1 MDVAMDKDQKKMLGL
16 GLVAAVMFLFMRIDP
31 SDVRAA
37 GRWFK
42 QGHWLAPTLVV
53 VTVISSGFVG
63 VKGYRLKK
71 QRQAQAEITERIA
84 TGPTVLLLPRS
95 DWKPVDPLKVNL
107 WGRLADAL
115 PHDEQVS
122 LEVFGNGLEIAFALH
137 ASENGLRAALTQI
150 KAEWPGIQR
159 RTVSDDPTHLPEGWA
174 IYWCE
179 CVPAVWDRP
188 VTSITPDPLRAALV
202 ELNAV
207 MGRGRG
213 MLQIIAKNDFGTK
226 RKVGQKAV
234 QARGEG
240 QKMPH
245 AGVKAL
251 RTKEARALESR
262 FDRSFL
268 QVTIRAVGMADTPQR
283 AQGIARGLARAICA
297 SYGPQNPL
305 KVRKE
310 GQNPLPIQQRTFGQK
325 QAWADHELATL
336 GHLVGSDMLTVAPR
350 LKVASAKSLP
360 VSPVMCI
367 SPGDAIAR
375 FEEHVS

>member
-226 RKVGQKAV
+226 RICVWIMMLAV
-234 QARGEG
+234 DRHCGKFLIILKLGTQ
-240 QKMPH
+240 
-245 AGVKAL
+245 VKAL
-251 RTKEARALESR
+251 FHLEVIWGPPFNSGSIANMSI
-262 FDRSFL
+262 FVL
-268 QVTIRAVGMADTPQR
+268 EGHTIG
-283 AQGIARGLARAICA
+283 
-297 SYGPQNPL
+297 
-305 KVRKE
+305 
-310 GQNPLPIQQRTFGQK
+310 
-325 QAWADHELATL
+325 
-336 GHLVGSDMLTVAPR
+336 
-350 LKVASAKSLP
+350 
-360 VSPVMCI
+360 
-367 SPGDAIAR
+367 
-375 FEEHVS
+375 

>member
-1 MDVAMDKDQKKMLGL
+1 MDKDQKKMAGL
-16 GLVAAVMFLFMRIDP
+16 ALIALLMFIFLSIEP
-31 SDVRAA
+31 SQIRAA
-37 GRWFK
+37 RKWFK
-42 QGHWLAPTLVV
+42 AGYWITPTVAIVLVV
-53 VTVISSGFVG
+53 PSSFLG
-63 VKGYRLKK
+63 VKIFRLRK
-71 QRQAQAEITERIA
+71 QRQYQAEITQRVA

-95 DWKPVDPLKVNL
+95 DWKPVDPAKVNL

-122 LEVFGNGLEIAFALH
+122 LEVFGSGLEIAFALH

-150 KAEWPGIQR
+150 KAEWPGVQKR
-159 RTVSDDPTHLPEGWA
+159 EVSEDPTQLPEGWA

-179 CVPAVWDRP
+179 CVPTTWDKP
-188 VTSITPDPLRAALV
+188 ITSITPDPLRTALV
-202 ELNAV
+202 EINGV
-207 MGRGRG
+207 VGRGRG
-213 MLQIIAKNDFGTK
+213 MLQVIACNDFGTK

-234 QARGEG
+234 QARGDG
-240 QKMPH
+240 QKVPH

-251 RTKEARALESR
+251 RAKEARELESR

-297 SYGPQNPL
+297 SYGPQNPVR
-305 KVRKE
+305 VRKE
-310 GQNPLPIQQRTFGQK
+310 GQNPLPIQQRTFGEK

-336 GHLVGSDMLTVAPR
+336 GHLVGSDVLAVAPR

-360 VSPVMCI
+360 VSPPMRVT
-367 SPGDAIAR
+367 PADVIAK
-375 FEEHVS
+375 FMEGV